1 MHVVNITE
9 GSLEFTSNAYLVTPE
24 GDADAD
30 DAAPGDA
37 ADGRRVMVDA
47 GQGDGIVDE
56 IRDHVEGLDALVLTH
71 THPDHVGAVSD
82 IVEAFGVDV
91 WGYGTDN
98 RYADH
103 ELGDGDVVEMAGT
116 EFEVI
121 FTPGHAVDHVCCYG
135 DGVLFSGD
143 LVFGGGSF
151 GRTDIAGSDRDTL
164 IESIERLL
172 DRIGDRPVDALYA
185 GHQPPVQ
192 GDAKQHVEAALRNA
206 QQMR

>member
-9 GSLEFTSNAYLVTPE
+9 GSREFTSNAYLVTPE
-24 GDADAD
+24 GDGDA
-30 DAAPGDA
+30 GDA
-37 ADGRRVMVDA
+37 AAGDAAEGRRVMVDA
-47 GQGDGIVDE
+47 GRGDAIVDA
-56 IRDHVEGLDALVLTH
+56 IREHTDDLDALVLTH
-71 THPDHVGAVSD
+71 AHPDHVGAVTD
-82 IVEAFGVDV
+82 IVEAFDVDV

-103 ELGDGDVVEMAGT
+103 ELEDGDAVEMAGVD
-116 EFEVI
+116 FEVI
-121 FTPGHAVDHVCCYG
+121 YTPGHAVDHVCCYG
-135 DGVLFSGD
+135 GGVLFSGD

-151 GRTDIAGSDRDTL
+151 GRTDISGSDRDTL

-185 GHQPPVQ
+185 GHQPPVE

-206 QQMR
+206 RQMR